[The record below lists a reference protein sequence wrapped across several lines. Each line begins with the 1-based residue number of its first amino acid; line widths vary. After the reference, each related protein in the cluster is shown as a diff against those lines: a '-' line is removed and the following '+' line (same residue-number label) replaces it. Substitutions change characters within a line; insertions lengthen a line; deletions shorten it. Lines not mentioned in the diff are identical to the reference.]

1 MIYNIAG
8 QPVRSLRDGVMES
21 GWHSVVWDG
30 RDGLGRPVSAGVYI
44 YRLESARFTDER
56 RMTLVR

>member
-30 RDGLGRPVSAGVYI
+30 RDGLWCGQPLDFHDA
-44 YRLESARFTDER
+44 ARREFFG
-56 RMTLVR
+56 